1 MYCNPHTA
9 GDDRTS
15 ICSPV
20 SYECHLP
27 CREPSSP
34 SCRQKRCTK
43 QSTGAE
49 CSTAA
54 EAERQVSD
62 SAAVNAGIFADGTG
76 PYSPHRGKAPAV
88 SASAASLRSAG
99 GNSFCCAFNPVPTR
113 RRYGMP
119 HRHTVLRIV
128 RQRTPSCPLL
138 FEVIARVSHDR
149 QTPCGASGTPPPTFK
164 SGSSCAKA
172 SRGNAVLAQET
183 RFS

>member
-1 MYCNPHTA
+1 MYCNPHT
-9 GDDRTS
+9 GGHDRTS
-15 ICSPV
+15 IYSPV
-20 SYECHLP
+20 SYGFRQP
-27 CREPSSP
+27 QREPP
-34 SCRQKRCTK
+34 LPLCRQRSPTA
-43 QSTGAE
+43 AE
-49 CSTAA
+49 HGTAA

-62 SAAVNAGIFADGTG
+62 SAAANAGIFADGTG
-76 PYSPHRGKAPAV
+76 PYSPHRVKAPAV

-99 GNSFCCAFNPVPTR
+99 GNSFCCASNSVPTR

-164 SGSSCAKA
+164 SGSSCAKT